1 MNGLISKTT
10 VLVALAAV
18 LFSCKNDDKSDEL
31 NVIDVNKEFAFT
43 APDGTPLAFDEKFTY
58 ITKDADTYS
67 LFATTS
73 GRYWNEIVTL
83 MIDLNNLEK
92 YKPKEELKIK
102 EIHFG
107 MFASSDSESVTN
119 KYKGKIFL
127 LEYSEKEVSIYFDN
141 VSFSVRDDTY
151 NMDGEYSFS
160 LNYE

>member
-1 MNGLISKTT
+1 MNRFISKAT
-10 VLVALAAV
+10 VLVALATV
-18 LFSCKNDDKSDEL
+18 LFSCKNDDKDDTLE
-31 NVIDVNKEFAFT
+31 IDANKEFAFT

-83 MIDLNNLEK
+83 MIDLNNLGK

-127 LEYSEKEVSIYFDN
+127 LDYSEKEVSIYFDN

-151 NMDGEYSFS
+151 NMDGKHSFS
-160 LNYE
+160 MKNE